1 MRIFIDYSF
10 IVIFAILVV
19 LFLIS
24 SVLSLLTK
32 DEKKSEK
39 YEKITNNT
47 FFGMMFQIAIY
58 GVIYLIIL

>member
-1 MRIFIDYSF
+1 
-10 IVIFAILVV
+10 VILFAILVV
-19 LFLIS
+19 LFFIS
-24 SVLSLLTK
+24 SVLSLITK